1 MNRGKFMNLRQ
12 KLIYTGFGSLLI
24 IIGMLFTSIISRPL
38 IALENG
44 VFDKVI
50 CKEFAVVDK
59 AGNPRILID
68 VNERA
73 TIGILDETGDVSVYL
88 VGSEHGPMLNLNYLS
103 GEQGI
108 VLSAFDRVG
117 ADIRTFN
124 KTGKVM
130 WESPFKN
137 VR

>member
-1 MNRGKFMNLRQ
+1 MNFRQ
-12 KLIYTGFGSLLI
+12 KLVYTLFGALLALV
-24 IIGMLFTSIISRPL
+24 GMLFSSIISPPS

-44 VFDKVI
+44 MFDKVV
-50 CKEFAVVDK
+50 CKSLAVVDT

-73 TIGILDETGDVSVYL
+73 TIGILNETGDVSVYL
-88 VGSEHGPMLNLNYLS
+88 LDSEHGPMLNLNYLS

-130 WESPFKN
+130 WESPLKN

>member
-1 MNRGKFMNLRQ
+1 MNLRQ
-12 KLIYTGFGSLLI
+12 KLIYTGFGSLLT
-24 IIGMLFTSIISRPL
+24 IIGMLFASIISPPL

-50 CKEFAVVDK
+50 CNEFAVVDK

-73 TIGILDETGDVSVYL
+73 TIGILNKTGDTAAYL
-88 VGSEHGPMLNLNYLS
+88 VSSEHGPMLNFNYLS
-103 GEQGI
+103 GEKAV

-124 KTGKVM
+124 KVGNVI
-130 WESPFKN
+130 WQSPIE
-137 VR
+137 